1 MRELGRGR
9 VLPVRMIAL
18 AVIAVGLGAVA
29 AVTVWSATRS
39 DALAIGNETRLVAHL
54 LAAETETI
62 IRDQESIAL
71 WDDAVRNTKLAF
83 DYAWVDENLGVW
95 MHDYFGHDRAYV
107 LDDAG
112 RAIYGMA
119 DGAGAGPGA
128 ILLVPGAVA
137 ELAARLRTGAVP
149 HPEIAVVEGR
159 PAIVSVTPI
168 VPGTTAIVQAP
179 GTEFHFVSVRFLD
192 ETFVANLAA
201 DYLLTGARFAWR
213 PETRGGEVAYPLG
226 PGPEAE
232 GYLVWTPGR
241 PGTTMLRETAPW
253 LALTLTVFAGLI
265 LVLARGAARSY
276 RALVEGEEEFRHK
289 ALHDTM
295 TGLPNR
301 AALARL
307 LAETLRPGRGAS
319 GASLLILDLDR
330 FKNVNDAFGH
340 PAGDRVIR
348 ETAARLRRAIRST
361 DTVFRLGGDE
371 FAILFHTTDETALV
385 DLASRL
391 IAAVG
396 QPMQLPEGLVSVGVS
411 IGAAAATVAALPA
424 ITPTE
429 LMRQADI
436 ALYKAKAEGRNLF
449 RLFTDEL
456 GQGAV
461 ERQRLEEDLRETI
474 AGGNLGLAFQPVRA
488 ARSNA
493 ITGVEVLCRWV
504 HPVRGEVPP
513 SMFIPLAEE
522 TGLILPLGEWVLRET
537 CRTIAGW
544 AVPAAINVSA
554 AELRQGDY
562 PARLMAILRET
573 GTSIDQIELEM
584 TESVIVSE
592 EDESARAIQTL
603 REAGFRIAID
613 DFGTGYSSLRYLR
626 SAALHRVKIDRSF
639 LVGIETSS
647 GARSIVRGIIDLAHA
662 IGLSVTAEGVETQA
676 HRDFLL
682 RCGCDEL
689 QGFLIGRPADAGET
703 AALPGVLPGSEI
715 EAAAAG

>member
-1 MRELGRGR
+1 MREPGRGR
-9 VLPVRMIAL
+9 VLPVRLIAL
-18 AVIAVGLGAVA
+18 AVIAAGLGAVA
-29 AVTVWSATRS
+29 AVTVWSSTRS
-39 DALAIGNETRLVAHL
+39 DALAVENQTRLVAHL
-54 LAAETETI
+54 LSAETEI
-62 IRDQESIAL
+62 VFHDQESVAL
-71 WDDAVRNTKLAF
+71 WDDAVRNTRIAF

-95 MHDYFGHDRAYV
+95 MYDYFGHDRAYV
-107 LDDAG
+107 LDQAG
-112 RAIYGMA
+112 RVVYGMA
-119 DGAGAGPGA
+119 DGVGMGPGVRPDA
-128 ILLVPGAVA
+128 PGAVA
-137 ELAARLRTGAVP
+137 ALAERLRAGAAP
-149 HPEIAVVEGR
+149 HPEVAVVDDR
-159 PAIVSVTPI
+159 PAIVSVRPIEPATP
-168 VPGTTAIVQAP
+168 AIVQEP
-179 GTEFHFVSVRFLD
+179 GTEFLFVSVRFLD
-192 ETFVANLAA
+192 ATFVADLAA
-201 DYLLTGARFAWR
+201 DYLLDGARFAWR
-213 PETRGGEVAYPLG
+213 PDTRAGEVAYPLG
-226 PGPEAE
+226 TGSESE
-232 GYLVWTPGR
+232 GYLVWSPDR

-253 LALTLTVFAGLI
+253 LILTLAVFAGLI
-265 LVLARGAARSY
+265 LLLARGAARSY
-276 RALVEGEEEFRHK
+276 RAAVEGEQEFRHQ

-307 LAETLRPGRGAS
+307 LAQTLPPGRAAPGV
-319 GASLLILDLDR
+319 SLLVLDLDR
-330 FKNVNDAFGH
+330 FKNVNDSLGH

-348 ETAARLRRAIRST
+348 ETAARLQRAIRST

-371 FAILFHTTDETALV
+371 FAILFHTTDESALV
-385 DLASRL
+385 DLAARL

-411 IGAAAATVAALPA
+411 IGAAVAPAAAAAT

-436 ALYKAKAEGRNLF
+436 ALYRAKAEGRNLF

-461 ERQRLEEDLRETI
+461 ERKRLEEDLRAAIEE
-474 AGGNLGLAFQPVRA
+474 GGLALVFQPVRA
-488 ARSNA
+488 ARSSA

-504 HPVRGEVPP
+504 HPVRGDVPP
-513 SMFIPLAEE
+513 STFIPLAEE
-522 TGLILPLGEWVLRET
+522 TGLILPLGDWVLRET

-562 PARLMAILRET
+562 PARLMTILRET
-573 GTSIDQIELEM
+573 GTRIDQIELEV

-592 EDESARAIQTL
+592 EDEPARAINAL
-603 REAGFRIAID
+603 RDAGFRIAID

-639 LVGIETSS
+639 LVGVETSS
-647 GARSIVRGIIDLAHA
+647 GARSIVRGIVDLAHA

-689 QGFLIGRPADAGET
+689 QGFLIGRPADAGDTE
-703 AALPGVLPGSEI
+703 ALPGVLPGSEI
-715 EAAAAG
+715 EAAATG